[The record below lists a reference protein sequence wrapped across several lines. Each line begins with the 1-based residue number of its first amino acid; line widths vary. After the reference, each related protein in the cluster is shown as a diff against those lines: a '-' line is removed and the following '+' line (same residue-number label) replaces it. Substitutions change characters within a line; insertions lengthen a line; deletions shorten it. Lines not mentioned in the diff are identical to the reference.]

1 MILDESRIRTSNMFG
16 TLQAMSKMATTLGLT
31 LGDECQWPFCTLPH
45 FNAWVGELNK
55 ALIASEF
62 VTMGVLVNEGQKNLW
77 NGYSAANADKV
88 VQDGLDSQ
96 PDFSVPDDTITPY
109 VWKHSGGD
117 ESEGTEVADNG
128 PASQYA
134 VSWQS
139 TPILPARINHNDLD
153 TLPFQRSFQSMT
165 QEKQPLLS
173 ETVVGDDA
181 QPPRA
186 FVLQPI
192 FDNFDNVDT
201 DIVAY
206 FKADLSWDNFFED
219 MLPAGTEGLHVVV
232 DNSCDQTLTYELV
245 GTNGIFLGVGDLHES
260 SYDGMVVSAGFK
272 PIDQQKATYAGCVY
286 SMHVYPSAK
295 FERSYDTDKPLFY
308 AIGGV
313 AVILCTTLV
322 FVIHDCFNERRRRK
336 LVSTA
341 TRSNEIVH
349 SLFPET
355 VRDRLMLEKQSK
367 PKSKQSLDSKSTFRN
382 RNSVNTSSTVVSRDL
397 SGSSS
402 STPNGLE
409 MLKGKPIADLFPHA
423 TVVFADV
430 VGFTAWSSVRE
441 PTQVFTLLETLYNSF
456 DKVARRRAVF
466 KVETIGDCYVAVT
479 GLPEPRDDHAIVMAK
494 FARECMVKMVA
505 IVNDLELVLG
515 PGTSELSMRFGLHS
529 GPVTAGV
536 LRGEKSRF
544 QLFGDTVNTAARI
557 ESTGAK
563 NKIHL
568 SQNTADLLIAAGR
581 AKWVK
586 PRENKVT
593 AKGKGQL
600 QTYWL
605 ELKTGTTD
613 SNDTSF
619 GNIEDLTESV
629 MSSGVGNIIAKFEKS
644 EKLNQLSEKTK
655 RLADYNVEVLASFL
669 KKMVAMREP
678 GNLLSKMG
686 SEEFRG
692 TAKEKNV
699 GTALDEVCDVIIL
712 PREAAQYKQDPGK
725 VVLPPQVIAQLRDYV
740 VMIASM
746 YRENYFHCFEHASH
760 VTMSVTKL
768 LSRVVTSDAIDYN
781 EMSYKNMN
789 GTSKLHEY
797 TFGITSDPLTHFAL
811 AFSAL
816 IHDVE
821 HPGVSNAQLVK
832 EGNTMA
838 KTYKERSVAEQN
850 SVDVAWNLLMKPAYK
865 DLRRCIFSTSA
876 ELDRFR
882 QLVVNA
888 VLATDILDI
897 DLAASRR
904 KRWEKSFSSG
914 RSKDAHSESDINR
927 KATIVIEHLL
937 QASDVAHTMQHWH
950 VYLKWN
956 KHLFQEMHAAFKAG
970 RGEKDPSETWYQG
983 ELSFFDNYIIPLA
996 KKLKEC
1002 AVFGVSGEEY
1012 LNYAIA
1018 NRRDWEL
1025 KGQVVVQDYLGEFKR
1040 RGRQR
1045 RIPTSSMHSSVSSL
1059 LSSSN
1064 MSIMGASFNSSLRLE
1079 D

>member
-1 MILDESRIRTSNMFG
+1 MILDESQSRISNMFG
-16 TLQAMSKMATTLGLT
+16 ALQAMSKMATTLGLT
-31 LGDECQWPFCTLPH
+31 LGDKCQWPFCTLPH
-45 FNAWVGELNK
+45 FNVWAGEMNK
-55 ALIASEF
+55 AIIGSEL
-62 VTMGVLVNEGQKNLW
+62 VTMGVLVDNVQKNLW

-88 VQDGLDSQ
+88 NQDGLDSQ
-96 PDFSVPDDTITPY
+96 PDFSVPD
-109 VWKHSGGD
+109 VWKHLGGD
-117 ESEGTEVADNG
+117 ESEGKRVADLG

-139 TPILPARINHNDLD
+139 TPILPERINHNDFD
-153 TLPFQRSFQSMT
+153 TLPFQRSFESMT
-165 QEKQPLLS
+165 QEKHPLLS
-173 ETVVGDDA
+173 ETVVGDDD

-192 FDNFDNVDT
+192 FDNFDSVDT
-201 DIVAY
+201 NIVAY
-206 FKADLSWDNFFED
+206 FKADFSWDIFFQD
-219 MLPAGTEGLHVVV
+219 MLPAGTEGLHVVL
-232 DNSCDQTLTYELV
+232 DNSCGQSLTYELV
-245 GTNGIFLGVGDLHES
+245 GTSAIFLGVGDLHES
-260 SYDGMVVSAGFK
+260 SYDDLVASSGFK
-272 PIDQQKATYAGCVY
+272 SIDQENATSLGCVS

-295 FERSYDTDKPLFY
+295 FEQSYDTDKPLLY

-313 AVILCTTLV
+313 MVILCTALI

-336 LVSTA
+336 LVYTA
-341 TRSNEIVH
+341 TRSNEIVN

-355 VRDRLMLEKQSK
+355 VRDRLMLENKSEPKPKQSSE
-367 PKSKQSLDSKSTFRN
+367 SKGGFRN
-382 RNSVNTSSTVVSRDL
+382 RNSANTGSTVMSRNL
-397 SGSSS
+397 SGSSRS
-402 STPNGLE
+402 ILNGPE
-409 MLKGKPIADLFPHA
+409 ILKGKPIADLFPHA
-423 TVVFADV
+423 TVLFADI

-456 DKVARRRAVF
+456 DKVARRRDVF

-494 FARECMVKMVA
+494 FSRECMVKMLA
-505 IVNDLELVLG
+505 IVNDLELILG

-563 NKIHL
+563 DRIHL
-568 SQNTADLLIAAGR
+568 SQNTADLLIAAGH

-605 ELKTGTTD
+605 ELKSGSVGTKD

-619 GNIEDLTESV
+619 GNIEDLGASDA
-629 MSSGVGNIIAKFEKS
+629 SLGVGNIIAKFEKT

-655 RLADYNVEVLASFL
+655 RLATYNVEVLSNFL

-678 GNLLSKMG
+678 GNIVSKMG
-686 SEEFRG
+686 SEEFQG
-692 TAKEKNV
+692 PGKEKNA
-699 GTALDEVCDVIIL
+699 GTVLDEVRDVIIL
-712 PREAAQYKQDPGK
+712 PSEGTQYKQDPEK
-725 VVLPPQVIAQLRDYV
+725 VLLPPQVIAQLRDYV

-746 YRENYFHCFEHASH
+746 YCENPFHCFEHASH

-781 EMSYKNMN
+781 KIKYKKKTA
-789 GTSKLHEY
+789 TSELHKY

-816 IHDVE
+816 IHDCE

-832 EGNTMA
+832 EGSTMA
-838 KTYKERSVAEQN
+838 KTYKGKSVLEQN

-865 DLRRCIFSTSA
+865 DLRSCIFSTHS
-876 ELDRFR
+876 ERDRFR

-888 VLATDILDI
+888 VLATDILDR

-904 KRWEKSFSSG
+904 KRWEKAFSSG
-914 RSKDAHSESDINR
+914 RSKDAPKESDINR

-956 KHLFQEMHAAFKAG
+956 RQLFQEVNTAFKAG
-970 RGEKDPSETWYQG
+970 RGVKDPSQTWYQG
-983 ELSFFDNYIIPLA
+983 ELSFFDNYVIPLA
-996 KKLKEC
+996 KNLKEC
-1002 AVFGVSGEEY
+1002 AVFGVAGEEY

-1025 KGQVVVQDYLGEFKR
+1025 KGQGVIQDYLLSEFKM

-1059 LSSSN
+1059 QSGTTSIATGSS
-1064 MSIMGASFNSSLRLE
+1064 SFNSSFRI
-1079 D
+1079 DD